1 MQLLLVIMEYQVK
14 KKEKFDGSQSSTTVE
29 NLNEKYPYDTDI
41 LILSIFQITM
51 KASFLASDND
61 SYQNNTLSQA
71 FGLYLHTQR
80 EYIINPIDER
90 SNIYG
95 HYSDRYKEFINDKR
109 IFDKYK
115 EYYNP
120 NNKNLLLKDD

>member
-1 MQLLLVIMEYQVK
+1 MR
-14 KKEKFDGSQSSTTVE
+14 
-29 NLNEKYPYDTDI
+29 
-41 LILSIFQITM
+41 
-51 KASFLASDND
+51 ASFFATYSD
-61 SYQNNTLSQA
+61 SYQNNTKSPV
-71 FGLYLHTQR
+71 FDFYLHTPR

-95 HYSDRYKEFINDKR
+95 PYSEDRYNEFIKEAKR

-120 NNKNLLLKDD
+120 NNKILLLKDD